1 MISAMPARENETAHS
16 EPEVAAEPP
25 QVTTTEPAGEFTTEG
40 DLPAIAATSGATAVT
55 ASEMAFDGK
64 AQPAPDS
71 SHLDKGMHHWE
82 HYRNACEAAGKS
94 EKWKDAYRN
103 GHTEAKGWTQ
113 PYDHRATNDFSLK
126 KGHSASEALAAFM
139 KGPTICDY
147 RVALLADEIDEV
159 RDEMGDIKFDRL
171 FGSKHDGTD
180 SKIPP
185 QQRLRISSDLY
196 TTPLTDQMKA
206 IAAQSEAK
214 EVEVDEPA
222 PAPIA
227 ETRVEEKPA
236 EVLAKEQDPLVVAQ
250 ELGVEQRDRE
260 IV

>member
-1 MISAMPARENETAHS
+1 MPARENETAQS
-16 EPEVAAEPP
+16 ETDVAPEPVPAQAAEP
-25 QVTTTEPAGEFTTEG
+25 QAAFTTEG
-40 DLPAIAATSGATAVT
+40 DLPAVASGTGAAAVT

-64 AQPAPDS
+64 EQPAPDT

-82 HYRNACEAAGKS
+82 EYRASCEAAGKS

-113 PYDHRATNDFSLK
+113 PYEYRLVNDFSLE
-126 KGHSASEALAAFM
+126 KGHSASEALQAFM

-159 RDEMGDIKFDRL
+159 RQEMGDIKFDRL
-171 FGSKHDGTD
+171 FGSKHDATD
-180 SKIPP
+180 AAIPKG
-185 QQRLRISSDLY
+185 QRLRISSDLY
-196 TTPLTDQMKA
+196 TTPLGDQMKA
-206 IAAQSEAK
+206 IAAEADARANSPE
-214 EVEVDEPA
+214 EVEPA
-222 PAPIA
+222 PVA

-236 EVLAKEQDPLVVAQ
+236 EIVAQDQDPVVVAQ
-250 ELGVEQRDRE
+250 ELGADQRDRE

>member
-1 MISAMPARENETAHS
+1 MPARENETAQATTEVAPEPIPAQAS
-16 EPEVAAEPP
+16 EP
-25 QVTTTEPAGEFTTEG
+25 QAGFTTEG
-40 DLPAIAATSGATAVT
+40 DLPAVASGTGAAAVT

-64 AQPAPDS
+64 AQPAPDTAQ
-71 SHLDKGMHHWE
+71 LDKGMHHWE
-82 HYRNACEAAGKS
+82 EYRATCEAAGKS

-113 PYDHRATNDFSLK
+113 PYEHRRVNDFTLK
-126 KGHSASEALAAFM
+126 KGYSASEAIEAFM

-159 RDEMGDIKFDRL
+159 RDEMGDHKFDRL
-171 FGSKHDGTD
+171 FGSKSEGVDAN
-180 SKIPP
+180 IPAN
-185 QQRLRISSDLY
+185 QRLRISSDLY

-206 IAAQSEAK
+206 IAAQADAQENQ
-214 EVEVDEPA
+214 DDPA

-236 EVLAKEQDPLVVAQ
+236 EIVAKDQDPVVVAQ
-250 ELGVEQRDRE
+250 ELGVDQRDRE

>member
-1 MISAMPARENETAHS
+1 MPARENETAS
-16 EPEVAAEPP
+16 AETEVAPEPV
-25 QVTTTEPAGEFTTEG
+25 QVAATEEKAEFTTEG
-40 DLPAIAATSGATAVT
+40 DLPAVAAGSGAVAVT
-55 ASEMAFDGK
+55 ASEIAFDGK
-64 AQPAPDS
+64 DQPVPDTA
-71 SHLDKGMHHWE
+71 HLDQGMHHWE
-82 HYRNACEAAGKS
+82 AYRASCEAAGKS

-113 PYDHRATNDFSLK
+113 PYEHRRVNDFTLK
-126 KGHSASEALAAFM
+126 KGYSASEALEAFM

-159 RDEMGDIKFDRL
+159 RDEMGDHKFDRL
-171 FGSKHDGTD
+171 FGSKSEGMD

-185 QQRLRISSDLY
+185 NQRLRISSDLY

-206 IAAQSEAK
+206 IAAEADAQESQS
-214 EVEVDEPA
+214 DEPA

-236 EVLAKEQDPLVVAQ
+236 EIVAKDQDPVVVAQ
-250 ELGVEQRDRE
+250 ELGVDQRDRE